1 LLSFSLT
8 ELLRAPRSAGDS
20 ARSARERLATCSIAF
35 ASGSV
40 NWPSA
45 MPALN
50 KTPRKASGIVQPVSR
65 YLNFSASLLTSKAD
79 FSATANWLKTLTLPR
94 SPGVG
99 VGVGPKAMG
108 VSPTFHQ
115 VGYLQERRISTG
127 TRPVVTGTRVRHTER
142 GRTRGG
148 LVPSH

>member
-50 KTPRKASGIVQPVSR
+50 NTPRKASGIVQPVSR

-99 VGVGPKAMG
+99 VGPKAMG

-115 VGYLQERRISTG
+115 VGYLQERRIPLEPVQSSRARG
-127 TRPVVTGTRVRHTER
+127 SDTRSGA
-142 GRTRGG
+142 GRGG
-148 LVPSH
+148 